1 MGKRFSEFDIHT
13 LKNQEMLNKFL
24 TVAPLHHNYAL
35 CIDYTKRWF
44 LEKFNKD
51 FFGFIHL
58 DGAHVFGEFN
68 RLTKD
73 QIVSHMN
80 NDKGVLTIFPQIDEA
95 YDREKIDLN
104 YYGIDQFID
113 TTLKTDKAFF
123 QDPINK
129 KYILMKMDMIL
140 MNFTF
145 KIRMPS
151 RATQL
156 DLYKYMKLAFRIGL
170 SETKDVDADYLIPYP
185 LMLSIAADCGFIIEN
200 DRIKQPIKFLTYLNS
215 RSYVPILYKRSNV
228 NDKEEYF
235 VRMDQL
241 PVRIGL
247 ESLSKDDGTKNGHI
261 NTDFNIEMNI
271 NVRFPSMQ
279 LYVYFTRSIERF
291 IPQDK
296 EVYNIDNTL
305 MMALH
310 QMQDP
315 PPVND
320 KGWNLYIK
328 TDYQADDFSHLE
340 IDMNELFEGELLY
353 MIESHKRRF
362 VSPDV
367 FMEIQLYN
375 DGVKQ
380 PAFMDWSSM
389 TLHCFN
395 NNLTKLIST
404 IALYVDLNYIN
415 TQRIEKYDPN
425 TKRVDYSTPPLK

>member
-1 MGKRFSEFDIHT
+1 MRRRFSEFNINT
-13 LKNQEMLNKFL
+13 LKSQQMLNKFL

-35 CIDYTKRWF
+35 CIDYIKHWF
-44 LEKFNKD
+44 LEKFNDD
-51 FFGFIHL
+51 FFSFIHL
-58 DGAHVFGEFN
+58 DGANVFGEFT

-80 NDKGVLTIFPQIDEA
+80 NDKGVLVISPQIDET

-104 YYGIDQFID
+104 YYGIDHFID

-123 QDPINK
+123 QDPVNK

-170 SETKDVDADYLIPYP
+170 SESKDVDTDYLIPYP
-185 LMLSIAADCGFIIEN
+185 LMLSIASDCGFKIEN
-200 DRIKQPIKFLTYLNS
+200 DRIKEPIKFLTYLNS
-215 RSYVPILYKRSNV
+215 RSFVPIIYKRSNI

-235 VRMDQL
+235 LRMDQL

-247 ESLSKDDGTKNGHI
+247 ESLSKDDGTRNGHL

-279 LYVYFTRSIERF
+279 LFVYFTKSTKRF

-310 QMQDP
+310 QTQDP
-315 PPVND
+315 PPINE

-328 TDYQADDFSHLE
+328 TDYQADEFGHLD
-340 IDMNELFEGELLY
+340 INMDELFEGELRY
-353 MIESHKRRF
+353 MIDQHTKRF
-362 VSPDV
+362 ISPDV
-367 FMEIQLYN
+367 FMQIQLFN
-375 DGVKQ
+375 DGIKQ
-380 PAFMDWSSM
+380 PVFMDWSNM
-389 TLHCFN
+389 VLHCN
-395 NNLTKLIST
+395 NDKLTKLIST
-404 IALYVDLNYIN
+404 IAIYVDLNYLN

-425 TKRVDYSTPPLK
+425 TNRVSYSTPPLK